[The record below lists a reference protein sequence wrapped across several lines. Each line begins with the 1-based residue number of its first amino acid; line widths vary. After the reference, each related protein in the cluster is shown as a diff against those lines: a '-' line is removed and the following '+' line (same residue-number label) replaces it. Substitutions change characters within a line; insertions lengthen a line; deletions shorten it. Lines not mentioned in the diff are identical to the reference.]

1 MADILQVLLLSL
13 VTFMNRLGQNVSLG
27 ASVLCVGF
35 CPAVNHLWV
44 AGLADAM
51 SRIDTPSSYAKSIE
65 RQAELATG
73 KVFNCYR
80 SSQRPIPL
88 ALLYPFFDTF
98 FWNASDTA
106 DLQQRDTLF
115 TLELC
120 QKMQGFVGKESRREL
135 DFGTLFRDY
144 LQGILPATK
153 IKHQI
158 KGKSIIDIQLQV
170 QVCASCCSV

>member
-1 MADILQVLLLSL
+1 ML
-13 VTFMNRLGQNVSLG
+13 
-27 ASVLCVGF
+27 
-35 CPAVNHLWV
+35 
-44 AGLADAM
+44 
-51 SRIDTPSSYAKSIE
+51 RIDTPSSYAKSIQ
-65 RQAELATG
+65 RQGELATG

-98 FWNASDTA
+98 CWNASDTTN
-106 DLQQRDTLF
+106 LQQMEILF

-120 QKMQGFVGKESRREL
+120 QKMQGFVGKESCREL
-135 DFGTLFRDY
+135 DFGTLIRDY

-158 KGKSIIDIQLQV
+158 KGKSIVDIQLQV
-170 QVCASCCSV
+170 KVCASCCSI

>member
-1 MADILQVLLLSL
+1 
-13 VTFMNRLGQNVSLG
+13 
-27 ASVLCVGF
+27 
-35 CPAVNHLWV
+35 
-44 AGLADAM
+44 M
-51 SRIDTPSSYAKSIE
+51 SRIDTPSSYAKGIE
-65 RQAELATG
+65 RQAVLATG

-98 FWNASDTA
+98 CWNVSDTA
-106 DLQQRDTLF
+106 DLQQRDTVF

-120 QKMQGFVGKESRREL
+120 QKVQGFVRKESRRGI
-135 DFGTLFRDY
+135 DFGTLFCDY

-158 KGKSIIDIQLQV
+158 NGKSIINVQLEDQV
-170 QVCASCCSV
+170 SASCCSIGSYSH